1 MAFLHV
7 CEVTGPAVSTPI
19 GIMGDETCKCEVRPV
34 ERFTERNDVKTSLTD
49 SDYAILPFSYV
60 VQAIPK
66 RDEFSA
72 PNWNQ
77 QFIGNVPTIFGN
89 FYKRAFDP
97 DTCGLLPAGVTQDG
111 IDDPAGAREDPM
123 AAALT
128 AVLLHGTSSVLGDDR
143 FFRHAYL
150 GMFVELIPTDSGLRP
165 EGYSTYGPALMRP
178 VLAEQIRGNVFY
190 TSTAPSVALVAAGY
204 EYLVDDDLKMKLPA
218 ADRVALMAEIWQ
230 LCKVPS
236 MSTSCRK
243 FAAGTKMGADDMVD
257 PTSRMSVR
265 SHNVFHD
272 ALKMENPHT
281 YMEDVYRGKA
291 KKYTNYLNPWALF
304 DTPVDPK
311 ENVNEFLLGSPACP
325 SVLMHV
331 RKFLRK
337 SVNYIIPSSDP
348 VFEHCEEATDAKDR
362 TARWGGDEGEKVSFM
377 GDEYWQHAIRSVVDQ
392 RSFDGRLTKCGT
404 KKITVADGGTGAD
417 VKWTLGV
424 DLKTREHIVKL
435 LVAGLTEEDSIAAFG
450 PVDDLAAA
458 DVEILKIAGKTL
470 HEKAQTPLTV
480 LHMAQVFKDLAFFLD
495 HPFLGEHIRAG
506 GGTALQTSDA
516 THISVQTSKGIATIT
531 VEAALGSLNVPSDD
545 RGKAMGGKYDF
556 SPYAAA
562 PTLSHPIIENLMSLV
577 PTRKRSRDHDLV
589 NDRELVDSPLDKVMA
604 ELDRRPVRSKW
615 IIGEFI
621 TVESHNTIRICMRKP
636 FVYM

>member
-19 GIMGDETCKCEVRPV
+19 GPMGDETCNCEVRPV

-49 SDYAILPFSYV
+49 ADYAILPFSYV

-111 IDDPAGAREDPM
+111 IDDPARAREDPT
-123 AAALT
+123 AAART
-128 AVLLHGTSSVLGDDR
+128 AVLLHGTTSTLGDDR

-190 TSTAPSVALVAAGY
+190 TSTAPSLALVAAGY
-204 EYLVDDDLKMKLPA
+204 EYLANDDVDMKLPA
-218 ADRVALMAEIWQ
+218 TDRVALMAEIWQ

-236 MSTSCRK
+236 MPTDCRN
-243 FAAGTKMGADDMVD
+243 FSAGSVMGGAGMVE

-265 SHNVFHD
+265 SHYVFSD
-272 ALKMENPHT
+272 VLKMENPYK
-281 YMEDVYRGKA
+281 YMADVYEGKT
-291 KKYTNYLNPWALF
+291 KKYTTYLNPWALF
-304 DTPVDPK
+304 NTVINAK
-311 ENVNEFLLGSPACP
+311 EHVNEFLLGSPSCP

-348 VFEHCEEATDAKDR
+348 VFEHCKEAIDAKDR
-362 TARWGGDEGEKVSFM
+362 TARWGDGGEKVFFM
-377 GDEYWQHAIRSVVDQ
+377 GDAYWQHAIRSVVDQ
-392 RSFDGRLTKCGT
+392 RSFDDQLTKCGT
-404 KKITVADGGTGAD
+404 QKITVADGGTNTNI
-417 VKWTLGV
+417 KWTLGV
-424 DLKTREHIVKL
+424 DLKTRKHIVNL

-450 PVDDLAAA
+450 PVDDLGPA
-458 DVEILKIAGKTL
+458 DVDILKIAGETL
-470 HEKAQTPLTV
+470 RNKAQTPLTV
-480 LHMAQVFKDLAFFLD
+480 LHMAQVFENFAFFLD

-506 GGTALQTSDA
+506 GGTALLTSDA
-516 THISVQTSKGIATIT
+516 THISVQTSKGKATIT
-531 VEAALGSLNVPSDD
+531 VEAALGSLNVHSND
-545 RGKAMGGKYDF
+545 RGKAMGKYDF
-556 SPYAAA
+556 SPYVAA
-562 PTLSHPIIENLMSLV
+562 PSFSHPIIENLLSLV

-589 NDRELVDSPLDKVMA
+589 NDRELMESPLDKVMA